1 MDTFVMILGVLG
13 LVLLVIAVV
22 IILHALIGVFKK
34 RTKWKGFLTA
44 LISFLILCGF
54 GLAFT
59 SLAMFLYT
67 FSRYTHEN
75 KIGYVIAEESGD
87 TIIMTFMNETN
98 GESHFFKLSGD
109 QWVVEGH
116 IMRWSPSLRWL
127 GAGSYYCLTG
137 FVGRDVLYK
146 DKITYYRM
154 APDNGIWRFLLKN
167 GDKFPFVDAVYGIG
181 AFQYSSKDTFYL
193 YINDTGFILK
203 KE

>member
-1 MDTFVMILGVLG
+1 MDKFVLVLGIIG
-13 LVLLVIAVV
+13 LVLLAIAIVV
-22 IILHALIGVFKK
+22 IVQTLIGVFKK
-34 RTKWKGFLTA
+34 RTKWKGFLSSFVA
-44 LISFLILCGF
+44 FLILCGF

-67 FSRYTHEN
+67 FSRYMHEK
-75 KIGYVIAEESGD
+75 KIGYIVAEESND
-87 TIIMTFMNETN
+87 TIIMTFMNETT
-98 GESHFFKLSGD
+98 GESHLFRLSGD

-137 FVGRDVLYK
+137 FVGRDLLHS
-146 DKITYYRM
+146 DKVTYYRV

-181 AFQYSSKDTFYL
+181 AFQYPSRDTFHL

-203 KE
+203 KK